1 MDISNRADIRKFIKI
16 LWIIFVTLLLTLL
29 VGALVLQIPQVQ
41 TAIAEK
47 VIDALSE
54 NIEGEISFEKIHFK
68 PFNTLVVKN
77 LVITDKHP
85 ATDPADSTRPPI
97 DTLFHAEY
105 VIAKFSLSGLLDKE
119 SPKIEQVHVNNARM
133 NLVLEDY
140 VNADGALE
148 MGNNI
153 SRMFGLYDRPKKDMK
168 NKELF
173 NIKDAVVSNMRFTL
187 THYGTNK
194 IRYIGGIDWNNLD
207 INDINVQAQG
217 LRFKNGIMYGIAQK
231 VSFRESTGFDCRK
244 LSGKVR
250 VGRGKTII
258 KDLRLEDEW
267 SKIHVPAFMMS
278 YSGIEA
284 FKDFIRQVKLDGVLA
299 ESTVDFR
306 TLTYFAPQL
315 EGVRLRINASGVMS
329 GYVDDFV
336 VRDAEFASLAGGFS
350 GKANG
355 RITGLPE
362 VMDTRLEAEVSDIRL
377 TMDGLGKFVS
387 EWMKGDRLDL
397 SGFGKGLEFT
407 GTASASGLIDT
418 MRAKANLT
426 SSAGSLNASTD
437 FRNLLRFTEPILM
450 NGTVS
455 SKDIDLGKIL
465 EDDTFGPTTVSSNFS
480 MNIDEE
486 FSVNIESMKIDRLN
500 LLKYDYRNI
509 FANGFYD
516 SRSVNAKV
524 VSQDPNLNFIFQG
537 GYAKSDKSQNTV
549 YKFIASV
556 GYADLNAV
564 NIDKRGK
571 SIVQFTT
578 NADFT
583 HTGRGDIMGNIDIAD
598 IVLENKA
605 GRHDIGDIILSSY
618 SNDNKYDAKFKSSFA
633 NASFIGT
640 GSVLDFIRDI
650 RGLTI
655 KSELPALMSDSEYSW
670 KGDKYDFALNCHDM
684 QNILGFFLP
693 GMYIEDGTYAKI
705 SVSRSGELL
714 AQLNSKRIA
723 FKRNY
728 MKNLS
733 LSFDNLQESISG
745 SILCDEISVANL
757 IIKDNILQLHADD
770 NIFGAGFSFNNHTDP
785 ESKGELIVNGKLS
798 RDEESTIFDLKI
810 RPSSLQYGSREWSIQ
825 PSNVRIHNGTIEVD
839 SFGAISGGQTV
850 SLHGRASEEVGD
862 VLTLNLE
869 RFDLSVINS
878 LLIYD
883 WRFKGAVTGTAVLTS
898 PLSETNLTADVI
910 CDSAYIADIPLGI
923 VKAQTQWDDIRKRF
937 EIGLSNDLDGVQN
950 LVASGTYAPKDNMLD
965 AKASL
970 TKADVG
976 YGFPF
981 FSAVFN
987 DMSGYV
993 SGELY
998 AKGPIDRLSLSSR
1011 NARLDSTMLKL
1022 SYTGVPYYA
1031 NGPFHIDETGIH
1043 FDGIEISDR
1052 YDGKGKVTGSI
1063 NYQYFKDL
1071 SFDTHINVDRI
1082 EALDLSEKEG
1092 EMYYG
1097 NVFASGDL
1105 SITGPLRSITM
1116 NIDAKTEKTGELRIP
1131 TDFTLSSSTGTNLL
1145 KFKTLDTLEFID
1157 PYDIFVQK
1165 TVKAEETAMD
1175 FLLKMNVNA
1184 TPGVEAF
1191 VEIDKANGNILSGRG
1206 NGNIKLEVGTDVFNI
1221 NGDYTLTDGNYKFVA
1236 MGLVSRDFKIQDGSS
1251 VRFAGDIWDSV
1262 LDIDATYT
1270 TKTSI
1275 ATLISDTTSVS
1286 NRRTV
1291 ECGIDI
1297 QDKLSNP
1304 KLTFSIEIPDL
1315 DPTIKSRVESAL
1327 STQDKVQK
1335 QFLSLIISNN
1345 FLPDEQSGI
1354 VNNSSVLYSNVSEM
1368 MSNQINNIF
1377 QKLNIPLDLGLK
1389 YQPNE
1394 RGNDIFDVAV
1404 STQLFNNR
1412 VVVNGNIG
1420 NKQYSSGNTQNE
1432 VVGDIDIEIK
1442 LDRSGSFRLNLFSHS
1457 ADQYTNYLDNS
1468 QRSGVGITYQ
1478 TEFNSFKEFFKNLF
1492 TSRKKKKSMVIEQSE
1507 VKPERVS
1514 INIERPESKRK

>member
-1 MDISNRADIRKFIKI
+1 MDISNRTDIRKFIKI

-29 VGALVLQIPQVQ
+29 VGALILQIPQVQ

-47 VIDALSE
+47 VLSALNE
-54 NIEGEISFEKIHFK
+54 NLEGEISFEKIQLK

-77 LVITDKHP
+77 LLITDKHP
-85 ATDPADSTRPPI
+85 ATDPADSTKPTI

-105 VIAKFSLSGLLDKE
+105 VVAKFSLAGLLDKE
-119 SPKIEQVHVNNARM
+119 SPKIKHAHVSNAVM
-133 NLVLEDY
+133 NLVLEDHI
-140 VNADGALE
+140 NEDGELE
-148 MGNNI
+148 VGNNL
-153 SRMFGLYDRPKKDMK
+153 SRIFGLYDVPKQEPSD
-168 NKELF
+168 KELF
-173 NIKDAVVSNMRFTL
+173 NIQNAVVSNMRFTL
-187 THYGTNK
+187 LQYGSEK
-194 IRYIGGIDWNNLD
+194 VPYYGGINWNNL
-207 INDINVQAQG
+207 IVNDISVIAND
-217 LRFKNGIMYGIAQK
+217 LRFKNGIMYGDAKQ
-231 VSFRESTGFDCRK
+231 VSFRESTGFECKK
-244 LSGKVR
+244 LSGKTR

-258 KDLRLEDEW
+258 KDIKLEDEW
-267 SKIHVPAFMMS
+267 SEINVPAFMMS
-278 YSGIEA
+278 YSGIDS

-315 EGVRLRINASGVMS
+315 EGVKLRANASGIMS

-350 GKANG
+350 GKASG

-362 VMDTRLEAEVSDIRL
+362 IMDTRLDAEISDIKF
-377 TMDGLGKFVS
+377 TMDGLGKFVT
-387 EWMKGDRLDL
+387 EWMKGEKLDL
-397 SGFGKGLEFT
+397 SGFGKGLVFT
-407 GTASASGLIDT
+407 GTASTSGLIDK
-418 MRAKANLT
+418 MRTKANLT
-426 SSAGSLNASTD
+426 SSAGSLNASVD
-437 FRNLLRFTEPILM
+437 FRNLLKFTEPIMM
-450 NGTVS
+450 NGKVS
-455 SKDIDLGKIL
+455 SKDMDLEKIL
-465 EDDTFGPTTVSSNFS
+465 EDETFGPITASSNFS
-480 MNIDEE
+480 MKIDEE
-486 FSVNIESMKIDRLN
+486 LSIGIDSLKVDRLN
-500 LLKYDYRNI
+500 LLKYDYKNI

-571 SIVQFTT
+571 SIIQFTT
-578 NADFT
+578 TADFT
-583 HTGRGDIMGNIDIAD
+583 HTGRGDIMGNIDIAN
-598 IVLENKA
+598 IVLENKS
-605 GRHDIGDIILSSY
+605 GRHNIGDIILSSY

-640 GSVLDFIRDI
+640 GSVLDFMRDI
-650 RGLTI
+650 QGLTT
-655 KSELPALMSDSEYSW
+655 KSELPAMISDSEYSW

-705 SVSRSGELL
+705 SVSRSGELQ

-723 FKRNY
+723 FKKNY
-728 MKNLS
+728 LKNLS
-733 LSFDNLQESISG
+733 VSFDNLHETISG
-745 SILCDEISVANL
+745 SVLCDEISVANL
-757 IIKDNILQLHADD
+757 VIKDNILQLHAND
-770 NIFGAGFSFNNHTDP
+770 NVFGAGFSFNNHTEP
-785 ESKGELIVNGKLS
+785 EAKGELIINGNLS
-798 RDEESTIFDLKI
+798 RDEESTIVDLKI

-825 PSNVRIHNGTIEVD
+825 PSNIRIHNGAIEVD

-878 LLIYD
+878 LLTYD
-883 WRFKGAVTGTAVLTS
+883 WKFKGAVTGTAALTS
-898 PLSETNLTADVI
+898 PLSETNLRADVI

-923 VKAQTQWDDIRKRF
+923 VRAQTQWDDVRECFDID
-937 EIGLSNDLDGVQN
+937 LSNNLEGVNN
-950 LVASGTYAPKDNMLD
+950 LIASGTYAPKDDVLD

-970 TKADVG
+970 TKANIG

-981 FSAVFN
+981 FSTVFN
-987 DMSGYV
+987 EMSGYV
-993 SGELY
+993 SGDLY

-1022 SYTGVPYYA
+1022 SYTGVPYFA
-1031 NGPFHIDETGIH
+1031 NGPFHIDETGIY
-1043 FDGIEISDR
+1043 FDGIEITDR

-1063 NYQYFKDL
+1063 NYQYFNDL

-1092 EMYYG
+1092 DMYYG

-1105 SITGPLRSITM
+1105 SITGPLKSITM

-1131 TDFTLSSSTGTNLL
+1131 TDFTLSSTSGTNLL
-1145 KFKTLDTLEFID
+1145 KFKTLDTLQFID

-1165 TVKAEETAMD
+1165 TVKAEESSMD

-1206 NGNIKLEVGTDVFNI
+1206 NGNIKLEVGTDVFDI

-1236 MGLVSRDFKIQDGSS
+1236 MGLVSRDFKIQNGSS
-1251 VRFAGDIWDSV
+1251 VRFSGDIWDSV

-1291 ECGIDI
+1291 KCGIDI

-1304 KLTFSIEIPDL
+1304 KLTFSIEIPDI

-1492 TSRKKKKSMVIEQSE
+1492 TSRKKRKSMAIEQSE

-1514 INIERPESKRK
+1514 INIERPESKKK